1 MLHHYITKYID
12 ENGNYIV
19 EAWLQFNFFKWC
31 FCFSRRKKLIKKAAT
46 LQSDCQQYY
55 FLIQTLPGL
64 DVGGNLS
71 PGPIVA
77 P

>member
-12 ENGNYIV
+12 ENDNYIV

-46 LQSDCQQYY
+46 LQSDCQ
-55 FLIQTLPGL
+55 
-64 DVGGNLS
+64 
-71 PGPIVA
+71 
-77 P
+77 